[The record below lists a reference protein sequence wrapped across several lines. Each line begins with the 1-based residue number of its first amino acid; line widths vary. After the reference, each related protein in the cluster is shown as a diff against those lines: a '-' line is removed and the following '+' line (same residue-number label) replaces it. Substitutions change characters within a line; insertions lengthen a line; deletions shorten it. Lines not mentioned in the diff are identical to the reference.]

1 KLEVLFG
8 APLNTI
14 PTMLIITFPVGYYLD
29 GWTGFA
35 AGLCTALVTTCVY
48 EFCHCIQHLNYKPK
62 NRFVQKLKRDH
73 LLHHFQNETVNY
85 GIVSF
90 LADELFNSYVPNA
103 KDCPKSPTVFNLGYD
118 LEQARRYPWV
128 MELTGA
134 PPRDKP
140 PGAAQEQPSA

>member
-1 KLEVLFG
+1 
-8 APLNTI
+8 
-14 PTMLIITFPVGYYLD
+14 
-29 GWTGFA
+29 
-35 AGLCTALVTTCVY
+35 
-48 EFCHCIQHLNYKPK
+48 
-62 NRFVQKLKRDH
+62 QKLKRDH

-90 LADELFNSYVPNA
+90 LPDEMFSSYVANP

-118 LEQARRYPWV
+118 LEEAARYPWV

-140 PGAAQEQPSA
+140 PGAMQEQPSQ